1 MHTSTFAKRAL
12 ALAILLTVTARLML
26 SVTAQTQN
34 SPQNPPGQRPPQN
47 PPGPGGPQ
55 RPGGP
60 GAPGGGGGGFANA
73 YPQKQVPP
81 EVVERGKA
89 LYSVHCSF
97 CHGSDARGGGEG
109 GPSLIRSDV
118 MMNDQKG
125 ELLAPVVLNGRGSMP
140 KFTLTQE
147 QISDIAG
154 FVHSFRVSGYDAAR
168 NRPTTIVVGDA
179 KAGATYFAATCA
191 KCHSVTGDLK
201 GFAAK
206 FRDPR
211 TMQQNWLM
219 PGGGGGFGPGGP
231 SPITPKPTT
240 VTVTFADGKKVAG
253 TLRRIDDFLVVV
265 GQADGTSRSI
275 RRNGD
280 VPKVEIHDPLA
291 PHKELL
297 RTYTDND
304 IHNVTAYLES
314 LK

>member
-179 KAGATYFAATCA
+179 KAGATYFAATC
-191 KCHSVTGDLK
+191 
-201 GFAAK
+201 GFSST
-206 FRDPR
+206 FSF
-211 TMQQNWLM
+211 TILT
-219 PGGGGGFGPGGP
+219 F
-231 SPITPKPTT
+231 SPIAFWISSSAGAIMRQGPHHSAQKSTT
-240 VTVTFADGKKVAG
+240 TGWLASSTSALKLVLSTLTVAMLKSSRN
-253 TLRRIDDFLVVV
+253 RR
-265 GQADGTSRSI
+265 
-275 RRNGD
+275 
-280 VPKVEIHDPLA
+280 
-291 PHKELL
+291 
-297 RTYTDND
+297 
-304 IHNVTAYLES
+304 
-314 LK
+314 

>member
-1 MHTSTFAKRAL
+1 MVKSTFAKRAL
-12 ALAILLTVTARLML
+12 VMAILLVVAARVML
-26 SVTAQTQN
+26 SVAAQTQN
-34 SPQNPPGQRPPQN
+34 PPNQRPGQPTQG

-60 GAPGGGGGGFANA
+60 GGGGGGFGNA
-73 YPQKQVPP
+73 FPQKPQAAP
-81 EVVERGKA
+81 EVIERGKA

-118 MMNDQKG
+118 MLNDQKG
-125 ELLAPVVLNGRGSMP
+125 ELLAPVVLNGRGGMP
-140 KFTLTQE
+140 KFSLTTE
-147 QISDIAG
+147 QISDIAA

-168 NRPTTIVVGDA
+168 NRPATIVVGEA
-179 KAGATYFAATCA
+179 KAGEAYFNATCA

-211 TMQQNWLM
+211 TMQQNWLI
-219 PGGGGGFGPGGP
+219 PGGGAGFGPRAGP
-231 SPITPKPTT
+231 SPITPKPVT
-240 VTVTFADGKKVAG
+240 VTVTLAAGKIVEG
-253 TLRRIDDFLVVV
+253 TLKRIDDFLVTLTE
-265 GQADGTSRSI
+265 ADGATRTI

-280 VPKVEIHDPLA
+280 MPKVEIHDPLE
-291 PHKELL
+291 PHKKLL
-297 RTYTDND
+297 GSYTDKD
-304 IHNVTAYLES
+304 IHDVTAYLES

>member
-1 MHTSTFAKRAL
+1 MVKSTFAKRAL
-12 ALAILLTVTARLML
+12 VMAVLLVVAARVML
-26 SVTAQTQN
+26 SVAAQTQN
-34 SPQNPPGQRPPQN
+34 PPNQRPGQPTQG

-60 GAPGGGGGGFANA
+60 GGGGGGFGNA
-73 YPQKQVPP
+73 FPQKPQAAP
-81 EVVERGKA
+81 EVIERGKA
-89 LYSVHCSF
+89 LYSLHCSF

-118 MMNDQKG
+118 MLNDQKG
-125 ELLAPVVLNGRGSMP
+125 ELLAPVVLNGRGGMP
-140 KFTLTQE
+140 KFSLTTE
-147 QISDIAG
+147 QISDIAA

-168 NRPTTIVVGDA
+168 NRPATIVVGEA
-179 KAGATYFAATCA
+179 KAGEAYFNATCA

-219 PGGGGGFGPGGP
+219 PGGGGGFGPGAGP
-231 SPITPKPTT
+231 SPITPKPVT
-240 VTVTFADGKKVAG
+240 VTVTLAGGEIVEG
-253 TLRRIDDFLVVV
+253 TLKRIDDFLVTLTE
-265 GQADGTSRSI
+265 ADGASGTI

-280 VPKVEIHDPLA
+280 LPKIEIHDPLE
-291 PHKELL
+291 PHKQLL
-297 RTYTDND
+297 ESYTDKD